1 MDVCPAHMVPHVIY
15 KGDYPTEILNE
26 TTKGDFE
33 VQVRVHIWAP
43 AAGTAQLEV
52 KGEWVS

>member
-1 MDVCPAHMVPHVIY
+1 MDVCPAHMVPHVFY